1 MGGANVPVPMRQ
13 THRGEP
19 DAEQMAAL
27 AGKASLGSID
37 HTDAIALVIDRGL
50 RESFLDLSQ

>member
-1 MGGANVPVPMRQ
+1 MGGANVPVSLRQ

-27 AGKASLGSID
+27 AGKASLGSIG
-37 HTDAIALVIDRGL
+37 HTDAITLVIQR
-50 RESFLDLSQ
+50 